1 MAGWRATAQLRF
13 KFLQQHFR
21 SLGHCFHTAVHQI
34 PDPTFKLKLL
44 TLPASESS
52 VTDSLNSARN
62 QVVFGKILHSTK
74 VRLGTSL
81 WKGLYG

>member
-1 MAGWRATAQLRF
+1 
-13 KFLQQHFR
+13 
-21 SLGHCFHTAVHQI
+21 
-34 PDPTFKLKLL
+34 LL
-44 TLPASESS
+44 TLSASESS